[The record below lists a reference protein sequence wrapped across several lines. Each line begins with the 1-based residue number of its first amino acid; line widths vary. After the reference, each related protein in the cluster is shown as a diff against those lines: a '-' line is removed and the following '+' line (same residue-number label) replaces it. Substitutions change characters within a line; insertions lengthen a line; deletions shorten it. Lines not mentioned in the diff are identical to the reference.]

1 MELEED
7 ELRRTREGSRRVHHE
22 HDQGVQ
28 IELLGE
34 TESAIRHTQAAIALA
49 RTIGHR
55 FSEAHALLYAGR
67 VHQLR
72 GDWRTTLECA
82 EEAGALAS
90 KGEFVQLV
98 AWANVMR
105 GWALVDAGEIDVGM
119 AAMHNGIAAIGALGS
134 KDFLAY
140 FLSLMAESLAQVGR
154 NEDALGVVTEALAVV
169 EASGERFYVAELHR
183 LRGELRLAAG
193 HDRAEVAE
201 CFRTALDI
209 ARRQVARTLEHR
221 ALASLGS
228 LAVDLSGGTKRQA

>member
-1 MELEED
+1 
-7 ELRRTREGSRRVHHE
+7 
-22 HDQGVQ
+22 
-28 IELLGE
+28 
-34 TESAIRHTQAAIALA
+34 
-49 RTIGHR
+49 
-55 FSEAHALLYAGR
+55 
-67 VHQLR
+67 
-72 GDWRTTLECA
+72 
-82 EEAGALAS
+82 
-90 KGEFVQLV
+90 
-98 AWANVMR
+98 
-105 GWALVDAGEIDVGM
+105 
-119 AAMHNGIAAIGALGS
+119 
-134 KDFLAY
+134 
-140 FLSLMAESLAQVGR
+140 MAESLAQVGR